1 MRTKL
6 YLPAVLALVAATA
19 SADLIV
25 ESKVES
31 PQMNSNITTK
41 IKGGKVRADLT
52 GPMGAMSSIID
63 SASGDSIQLIH
74 GQKMAMKTSAAQMKQ
89 AIEMSKQLSG
99 TAPDKTPA
107 AVKPQ
112 ATGQKE
118 KVGEY
123 DCEIYTWTGGG
134 TTSKFWI
141 ALKHPQ
147 AALLKEAEK
156 QMRSGVLGT
165 VASGPDMTSL
175 PGPALKTETQIANMK
190 TVATILS
197 VKETSVDAAEFEVP
211 KDYQAMDMSKGPGA
225 GGPAVPAP
233 K

>member
-6 YLPAVLALVAATA
+6 FLPAVFAALTVTA
-19 SADLIV
+19 SADLII

-31 PQMNSNITTK
+31 PQMNSNVTTK
-41 IKGGKVRADLT
+41 IKQGKVRADMT

-89 AIEMSKQLSG
+89 AIEMSKQLAG
-99 TAPDKTPA
+99 ATGDKSATSA
-107 AVKPQ
+107 KPQ

-118 KVGEY
+118 KVGEH

-134 TTSKFWI
+134 MTSKFWV

-147 AALLKEAEK
+147 AALLKDAEK
-156 QMRSGVLGT
+156 QMRSGALGAA
-165 VASGPDMTSL
+165 ASGPDTSDL
-175 PGPALKTETQIANMK
+175 PGPALKTETQVANMK

-197 VKETSVDAAEFEVP
+197 VKEGNVNATDFEVP
-211 KDYQAMDMSKGPGA
+211 KDYQSMDMSKIPGA
-225 GGPAVPAP
+225 GGPTTPAP